1 MELNN
6 YSARKIQ
13 KELKY
18 SKWEN
23 FNGLIKRTI
32 NLINS
37 GIRLGKITESFIE
50 VKTGKGAIRKVK
62 DYILD
67 EDALIIIKELSLS
80 YKTANFFTVRN
91 ETLILS
97 LVEKYFKA
105 KNVEFVFQKRINP
118 FVFDAFIGNKVLIE
132 FDELHHQNSNRQKI
146 TDSKKNRISSDNGF
160 KVIRL
165 TLDMDIID
173 CIIKINSELNNS
185 GK

>member
-80 YKTANFFTVRN
+80 YKTA
-91 ETLILS
+91 L
-97 LVEKYFKA
+97 
-105 KNVEFVFQKRINP
+105 
-118 FVFDAFIGNKVLIE
+118 
-132 FDELHHQNSNRQKI
+132 
-146 TDSKKNRISSDNGF
+146 
-160 KVIRL
+160 
-165 TLDMDIID
+165 
-173 CIIKINSELNNS
+173 
-185 GK
+185 